1 MKRLILF
8 ALPLCAV
15 LLFAVSCS
23 KEDFN
28 FEKYGAKPT
37 WAIPLASG
45 HMTMADIL
53 KVKPQN
59 IDEID
64 NGSESFTYEI
74 IYSDTLDPITL
85 STFGGLGF
93 IPPFSGLSLGE
104 RSILLE
110 MFGNIDN
117 GSFYLTD
124 PTIEFIF
131 LNEFEAD
138 FNLNLDATNTKKKD
152 GSGVFDF
159 HILNQ
164 PIPIA
169 AGSKASPKRSTFIV
183 NNSTSLSLPD
193 SLPNALSYVFEPTPK
208 FLYFTPVLSS
218 DSGAASVTGDQLEVI
233 TRVHLPLTGRGFF
246 QYKDTLPY
254 DFSGTDSIVDL
265 TTSIDFAAIRIGL
278 KNTLPLSAQVLEATI
293 VDTITNKIIGTIAFF
308 DSTGKSQDA
317 PFLVASGPGTVNTA
331 TSEWNASSNYT
342 DVAVY
347 RDNPATK
354 KNDFETLQNGN
365 AIILNVR
372 LESDAY
378 STNRNVSIFSD
389 MGLNVNIG
397 LRTRINLTGEMI
409 TSSIK

>member
-1 MKRLILF
+1 MKRFILF
-8 ALPLCAV
+8 ALPLIV
-15 LLFAVSCS
+15 SLLLINSCS
-23 KEDFN
+23 KEDLN
-28 FEKYGAKPT
+28 KYGAKPT

-53 KVKPQN
+53 KAKPQN
-59 IDEID
+59 IDVLGD
-64 NGSESFTYEI
+64 TSTGSYTYEI

-85 STFGGLGF
+85 NTLGGLSF

-124 PTIEFIF
+124 PTIEFVFI
-131 LNEFEAD
+131 NEFEAQ
-138 FNLNLDATNTKKKD
+138 FQLNLDSTFTIKKD
-152 GSGVFDF
+152 GTNQKDF
-159 HILNQ
+159 LITGQ
-164 PIPIA
+164 PIQIDS
-169 AGSKASPKRSTFIV
+169 GTQLNPKTSSFEANNANTF
-183 NNSTSLSLPD
+183 SLPD
-193 SLPNALSYVFEPTPK
+193 NLPGALTNVFEPTPK
-208 FLYFTPVLSS
+208 FIHFTPVLSS
-218 DSGAASVTGDQLEVI
+218 AAGASNVTGERLDMI
-233 TRVHLPLTGRGFF
+233 ARVHLPLTGYGFF
-246 QYKDTLPY
+246 EYKDTLPY
-254 DFSGTDSIVDL
+254 DFTGTDSIVDL

-278 KNTLPLSAQVLEATI
+278 KNSLPLSAQVLNATI
-293 VDTITNKIIGTIAFF
+293 IDTATDKIIGTIAFF

-317 PFLVASGPGTVNTA
+317 PFLVASGPGTVNKV
-331 TSEWNASSNYT
+331 TSEWNISSNYT

-347 RDNPATK
+347 RDNPATG

-365 AIILNVR
+365 AIILSVR

-378 STNRNVSIFSD
+378 STTKKVSIFSD